1 MATAGIKVGD
11 VFFANT
17 TFEFGRARSVS
28 ETKYVKGE
36 SVVQVSDSYTSKYL
50 TNIVAGYDPKTGKA
64 NYELSD
70 KFDRSSKQ
78 RVGKEFVV
86 ESVTWTGGS
95 DREGIANEPHVVA
108 RRLAKDGT
116 YDPKGELITFVYAT
130 VGCRSNFNTAARV
143 TAHRKMK
150 RTVSFV

>member
-1 MATAGIKVGD
+1 MPVIVPIDEAG
-11 VFFANT
+11 
-17 TFEFGRARSVS
+17 
-28 ETKYVKGE
+28 
-36 SVVQVSDSYTSKYL
+36 DSYDYSL
-50 TNIVAGYDPKTGKA
+50 T
-64 NYELSD
+64 D